1 MNRPGGDMSG
11 AAMTNDEER
20 GCAAA
25 FFPGEIVGDC
35 VLQKAHRI
43 RDGRQEIWFAFD
55 RKRNAPVVLKFIR
68 DDHRNAAMAPAL
80 AEFLTHAQ
88 CRSLIRVLGTCHAG
102 RFFAVELEYA
112 SGGSLSA
119 RLKREGK
126 LTFAQTVHVMREG
139 LFALRELHRNGI
151 VHRDV
156 KSSNVWIADDGGIRL
171 GDFGIARMEGY
182 PEKGPDVFGTPSA
195 MSPEQ
200 TLDTTKADA
209 RTDFFSLSSM
219 VCELLTGRTR
229 FPRAGLKKTGM
240 LIRESRPEGL
250 MRELQPFATMDF
262 VRLLGWMAEPE
273 PGNRPPDADAVLD
286 ELDSLHLPEVSLLP
300 PETPEKEIPAE

>member
-1 MNRPGGDMSG
+1 
-11 AAMTNDEER
+11 MTDDGENS
-20 GCAAA
+20 CVPV
-25 FFPGEIVGDC
+25 FFSGEIIGDC

-43 RDGRQEIWFAFD
+43 RDERQEVWFAFD
-55 RKRNAPVVLKFIR
+55 RKRNAPAVLKFIR

-80 AEFLTHAQ
+80 AEFLEHSQ
-88 CRSLIRVLGTCHAG
+88 CRSLIRVLGTGNAG
-102 RFFAVELEYA
+102 RFFVAELEYA

-126 LTFAQTVHVMREG
+126 LPFAQTVHVLREI
-139 LFALRELHRNGI
+139 LYALRELHRNGI

-156 KSSNVWIADDGGIRL
+156 KPGNIWIAERGEVRL
-171 GDFGIARMEGY
+171 GDFGIARMEGF
-182 PEKGPDVFGTPSA
+182 PETGPDVFGTPSA

-200 TLDTTKADA
+200 TLDTTKVDG

-219 VCELLTGRTR
+219 VYELLTGQPR
-229 FPRAGLKKTGM
+229 FPHAGLKETGK
-240 LIRESRPEGL
+240 LIRESRPEEL
-250 MRELQPFATMDF
+250 MHDLQPFATMDF

-286 ELDSLHLPEVSLLP
+286 ELDSLLLP
-300 PETPEKEIPAE
+300 DVPLSCPETPEKEIPAK

>member
-1 MNRPGGDMSG
+1 
-11 AAMTNDEER
+11 MTDDAED
-20 GCAAA
+20 GFAPA
-25 FFPGEIVGDC
+25 FFPGEIIGDC

-43 RDGRQEIWFAFD
+43 RDERQEVWFAFD
-55 RKRNAPVVLKFIR
+55 RKRNAPAVLKFIR

-80 AEFLTHAQ
+80 AEFLARSQ
-88 CRSLIRVLGTCHAG
+88 CRSLIRVLGTGNAG
-102 RFFAVELEYA
+102 RFFVAELEYA

-126 LTFAQTVHVMREG
+126 LPFAQTVHVMREV
-139 LFALRELHRNGI
+139 LYALRELHRNGI

-156 KSSNVWIADDGGIRL
+156 KPGNIWIAERGEVRL
-171 GDFGIARMEGY
+171 GDFGIARMEGF

-200 TLDTTKADA
+200 TLDTTKADG

-219 VCELLTGRTR
+219 VYELLTGQPR
-229 FPRAGLKKTGM
+229 FPRAGLKETGTF
-240 LIRESRPEGL
+240 IRESRPEGL
-250 MRELQPFATMDF
+250 MCDLQPFATMDF

-273 PGNRPPDADAVLD
+273 PGNRPSDADVILN
-286 ELDSLHLPEVSLLP
+286 ELDSLRLPDRPLLQ
-300 PETPEKEIPAE
+300 PETPEKESPAE

>member
-1 MNRPGGDMSG
+1 
-11 AAMTNDEER
+11 MTDDAED
-20 GCAAA
+20 GFAPA
-25 FFPGEIVGDC
+25 FFPGEIIGDC

-43 RDGRQEIWFAFD
+43 RDERQEVWFAFD
-55 RKRNAPVVLKFIR
+55 RKRNAPAVLKFIR

-80 AEFLTHAQ
+80 AEFLAHSQ
-88 CRSLIRVLGTCHAG
+88 CRSLIRVLGTGNTG
-102 RFFAVELEYA
+102 RFFVAELEYA
-112 SGGSLSA
+112 PGGSLSA

-126 LTFAQTVHVMREG
+126 LTFAQTVHVMREV
-139 LFALRELHRNGI
+139 LCALRELQRNGI

-156 KSSNVWIADDGGIRL
+156 KPGNIWIAERGKIKL
-171 GDFGIARMEGY
+171 GDFGIARMEGF
-182 PEKGPDVFGTPSA
+182 PETGPDVFGTPSA

-219 VCELLTGRTR
+219 VYELLSGRSR
-229 FPRAGLKKTGM
+229 FPHAGLKETGK

-250 MRELQPFATMDF
+250 MRDLQPFATMDF

-273 PGNRPPDADAVLD
+273 PGNRPPDADVILD
-286 ELDSLHLPEVSLLP
+286 KLDSLRLPDRPLLQ
-300 PETPEKEIPAE
+300 PETPEKENTAE